1 MKKTYL
7 VLAALLG
14 FLGVVAGALGA
25 HALRHVLEGSSLQAY
40 RTAVLYQMMHVLAIL
55 MLPAL
60 PLTAKAKNRTAFLFL
75 AGIFLFSGSIYWR
88 TTTDYFPNK
97 LIYLTPTGGLLLMAG
112 WLFLAWSIL
121 RKKQS

>member
-7 VLAALLG
+7 AIAALLG

-40 RTAVLYQMMHVLAIL
+40 RTAVLYQMLHVLAVL

-60 PLTAKAKNRTAFLFL
+60 PMTAKAKNRTAFLFL
-75 AGIFLFSGSIYWR
+75 AGIFLFSGSIYWL
-88 TTTDYFPNK
+88 TLVHY
-97 LIYLTPTGGLLLMAG
+97 LSGSLALLTPAGGLLLMAG